1 MSSLTAFSR
10 NDLVRFQQALDLPIE
25 EVEDGSRLWLA
36 LFEVQERDRRLG
48 LSKSIF
54 ILERLGLIEN
64 LQSQIDDLTVAEDY
78 NATSRSVSVP
88 GQYSE
93 SFGFGQTGGGQL
105 KGKEQRQSQ
114 LIAEIK
120 RELGWINSDR
130 AAAFYGRI
138 TIG

>member
-48 LSKSIF
+48 LRKSVF
-54 ILERLGLIEN
+54 ILERLGLIES